1 MILYVYLKIGVF
13 RLCSTSPS
21 LYLCI
26 LSIVHTADLSM
37 HMRSTLTRFRFA
49 RFRLANQWIW
59 WTVKEQ
65 IPTSDFQYLWQVMY
79 YSLQYF
85 SILNILEPDV
95 PVCLGH
101 RQAVHNID
109 PLGAAE
115 HCHLTTMGPELTLWK
130 FVACG
135 CLWLGRGST
144 SWQCVLANHQQRS
157 TSKTFTDHL
166 CLIHLFPPSIFNFV
180 FDFFRLTSF
189 QVLLL
194 DIFGGFIMAVASEA
208 RSIEDRSWQIEL
220 TLWVDASLPSS
231 MSQGCRYSFW
241 LVRLQGFAC
250 FASIRKCLASELF
263 WSLTCRNHH
272 WMTGWDSFARSPPSV
287 MTTKHWQLSERFP
300 PFRPL
305 VPFLVLL
312 RHGLIW
318 LDPRLR
324 ALRAP
329 LVWLE
334 VISVKLRIQGGLPLC
349 LCL

>member
-26 LSIVHTADLSM
+26 LSIFHTADLSM
-37 HMRSTLTRFRFA
+37 HMRSTSTRFRFA

-157 TSKTFTDHL
+157 TSKTFTVYRSSLPHSS
-166 CLIHLFPPSIFNFV
+166 FPSFNLQ
-180 FDFFRLTSF
+180 FRLWFLSTYVFSGSF
-189 QVLLL
+189 VGHLWRFHHGCCL
-194 DIFGGFIMAVASEA
+194 GS
-208 RSIEDRSWQIEL
+208 QIH
-220 TLWVDASLPSS
+220 
-231 MSQGCRYSFW
+231 R
-241 LVRLQGFAC
+241 R
-250 FASIRKCLASELF
+250 
-263 WSLTCRNHH
+263 
-272 WMTGWDSFARSPPSV
+272 
-287 MTTKHWQLSERFP
+287 
-300 PFRPL
+300 
-305 VPFLVLL
+305 
-312 RHGLIW
+312 
-318 LDPRLR
+318 
-324 ALRAP
+324 
-329 LVWLE
+329 
-334 VISVKLRIQGGLPLC
+334 
-349 LCL
+349 

>member
-1 MILYVYLKIGVF
+1 MASLRNLPELKKNVCATFLFSWFMVNVCDFLQSFCIFFFFLSRPFSHLSLNYLQSSQREMVLAKSSQRAVWLSWGRCLLAPIAPMQNPGSCSNTWVYLYMNSYVYLEIGVF

-26 LSIVHTADLSM
+26 LSIVHTADLSV
-37 HMRSTLTRFRFA
+37 HMRSTSTRFPFA
-49 RFRLANQWIW
+49 RFRLAKKLLPIALSLSLQWIW
-59 WTVKEQ
+59 RTVKEQ

-115 HCHLTTMGPELTLWK
+115 HCYLTTMGPELTLWK

-208 RSIEDRSWQIEL
+208 RSIR
-220 TLWVDASLPSS
+220 
-231 MSQGCRYSFW
+231 R
-241 LVRLQGFAC
+241 
-250 FASIRKCLASELF
+250 
-263 WSLTCRNHH
+263 
-272 WMTGWDSFARSPPSV
+272 
-287 MTTKHWQLSERFP
+287 
-300 PFRPL
+300 
-305 VPFLVLL
+305 
-312 RHGLIW
+312 
-318 LDPRLR
+318 
-324 ALRAP
+324 
-329 LVWLE
+329 
-334 VISVKLRIQGGLPLC
+334 
-349 LCL
+349 

>member
-1 MILYVYLKIGVF
+1 MYLGFVRPARPCTYAF
-13 RLCSTSPS
+13 W
-21 LYLCI
+21 
-26 LSIVHTADLSM
+26 AF
-37 HMRSTLTRFRFA
+37 STLQIYQCTCA
-49 RFRLANQWIW
+49 AHRLDSDLQGSGLQTNGFDGQWKSRSQPAISNIYDKW
-59 WTVKEQ
+59 CT
-65 IPTSDFQYLWQVMY
+65 IHYSIFQY
-79 YSLQYF
+79 
-85 SILNILEPDV
+85 
-95 PVCLGH
+95 
-101 RQAVHNID
+101 
-109 PLGAAE
+109 
-115 HCHLTTMGPELTLWK
+115 
-130 FVACG
+130 
-135 CLWLGRGST
+135 ST
-144 SWQCVLANHQQRS
+144 SWSLMCQCAWGIVRQYTILTLLVLQSTVILLRWVPNSHSESLWHVDVYDWAEEAPLGNVCWRITNKDLLQRHLQ
-157 TSKTFTDHL
+157 FTDHL

>member
-1 MILYVYLKIGVF
+1 M
-13 RLCSTSPS
+13 
-21 LYLCI
+21 
-26 LSIVHTADLSM
+26 
-37 HMRSTLTRFRFA
+37 
-49 RFRLANQWIW
+49 
-59 WTVKEQ
+59 
-65 IPTSDFQYLWQVMY
+65 
-79 YSLQYF
+79 
-85 SILNILEPDV
+85 

-115 HCHLTTMGPELTLWK
+115 HCYLTTMGPELTLWK

-144 SWQCVLANHQQRS
+144 SWQLCVGEITNKDLLQR
-157 TSKTFTDHL
+157 HL
-166 CLIHLFPPSIFNFV
+166 QIIFCLIHLFPPSIFNFV
-180 FDFFRLTSF
+180 FDFFRLTSIF

-208 RSIEDRSWQIEL
+208 RSIEDRSWRSNWHSEL
-220 TLWVDASLPSS
+220 MLSLPSS

-329 LVWLE
+329 WVWLE

-349 LCL
+349 LCF

>member
-1 MILYVYLKIGVF
+1 
-13 RLCSTSPS
+13 
-21 LYLCI
+21 
-26 LSIVHTADLSM
+26 
-37 HMRSTLTRFRFA
+37 MRSTSTRFRFA
-49 RFRLANQWIW
+49 RFRLAKKLLPIALSLSLSNGFDGQWKSRSQPAISNIYDKW
-59 WTVKEQ
+59 CT
-65 IPTSDFQYLWQVMY
+65 IHYSIFQ
-79 YSLQYF
+79 
-85 SILNILEPDV
+85 
-95 PVCLGH
+95 C
-101 RQAVHNID
+101 
-109 PLGAAE
+109 
-115 HCHLTTMGPELTLWK
+115 
-130 FVACG
+130 
-135 CLWLGRGST
+135 ST
-144 SWQCVLANHQQRS
+144 SWSLMCQCAWGIVRQYTILTLLVLQSTVILLRWVPNSHSESLWHVDVYDWAEEAPLGNVCWRITNKDLLQRHLQIIFAS
-157 TSKTFTDHL
+157 FIFSLLQSSVSSLISFDLRLFRFFCWTSL
-166 CLIHLFPPSIFNFV
+166 EVS
-180 FDFFRLTSF
+180 SW
-189 QVLLL
+189 LLPRKP
-194 DIFGGFIMAVASEA
+194 DPF
-208 RSIEDRSWQIEL
+208 EDRSWQIEL

-329 LVWLE
+329 WVWLE